1 MKTKSVVSIS
11 TEEIISHSKGV
22 DSTYWEVECVGP
34 KPSSDE
40 RKDLIFSPT
49 TTIISI
55 RCVFKRMGSLFSGT
69 KNWKVWTALEKKDH
83 INVLELKAAKHAI

>member
-11 TEEIISHSKGV
+11 TEEVISHSKGV

-49 TTIISI
+49 TTII
-55 RCVFKRMGSLFSGT
+55 KRMGSLFSGT

-83 INVLELKAAKHAI
+83 INVLEWKAAKHAI

>member
-1 MKTKSVVSIS
+1 M
-11 TEEIISHSKGV
+11 
-22 DSTYWEVECVGP
+22 GP
-34 KPSSDE
+34 KPSSNE

-69 KNWKVWTALEKKDH
+69 KNWGVWTASKKKDH
-83 INVLELKAAKHAI
+83 INALELKAAKHAILISICMYLKVESIHIQMDDIVALLLSVII